1 VIVFGSIAILASQVN
16 AVDTPEVP
24 PAAPSLPQVGAPPPA
39 ATLPAATAPVVTAP
53 AAAEPSPI
61 VHPSAATTPAPAAHA
76 ATSPTTAAAPLGPA
90 LPTTTAPSATGQ
102 LGSVLVTADLDEAR
116 DQIAPSLGAV
126 TYSIGQSQIQNTPGG
141 EDASFQQ
148 LLLRAPGVVED
159 SYGQEHVRGEHG
171 NLTYRINGV
180 LLPEGLNGFGQEL
193 DTRVINTVTLIDG
206 TLPAQFGF
214 HTAGIVDVTTKTGA
228 SLKGGEISAYG
239 GGEQTFDSS
248 ISDGGVDG
256 KLDYFV
262 TTSYHHNEIGIENPT
277 PSFRAIHDETN
288 QERVFTYLSYHISD
302 TKRLTIMLNGSYQDF
317 QIPDTP
323 GLPPAFSLASHPG
336 SADSADVSEH
346 QNEQDYYG
354 VISYQE
360 AIGNFSYQVS
370 VFDRYGQIHFMP
382 DYTNDLIFQGVSGN
396 VFNSFLT
403 NGTQFDSAYYLNEQH
418 VIRVGMEATYTSE
431 VLNTDTEVFAV
442 TSSGAQG
449 SNVPD
454 DITDDSA
461 NEAWAYGI
469 YVQDEYHVFPDVTLN
484 YGARYDRFD
493 ANFDSEGQLS
503 PRVNLVWQIDDKTTA
518 HAGYSRYF
526 VPPPVQNVTLATL
539 NKFTGTTNAPASY
552 GDSAPRAERSNYY
565 DIGISHQITKPWTVN
580 LDGFYKQAHQL
591 LDLGQFGDAV
601 ILSPYNY
608 KEGTVEGAEISSTY
622 RQGPISLFGNFSW
635 VLTNA
640 HGIDTQQFEFDPDEL
655 AYISAHNVHLDHES
669 EYTISAGASYNLTRN
684 DMVYVDFL
692 FGSGLRAGF
701 ANLDKE
707 PVYYPVNVGYQHIFH
722 LANSSQVKFRFDVI
736 NIFDETY
743 QLRDGSGLGV
753 EAPQYGQRL
762 TFLAGVSYAF

>member
-1 VIVFGSIAILASQVN
+1 M
-16 AVDTPEVP
+16 PEV
-24 PAAPSLPQVGAPPPA
+24 APPP
-39 ATLPAATAPVVTAP
+39 TIIH
-53 AAAEPSPI
+53 PSP
-61 VHPSAATTPAPAAHA
+61 STTPAPAP
-76 ATSPTTAAAPLGPA
+76 TSVPASRPTTSS
-90 LPTTTAPSATGQ
+90 TTAPAAVSASPTSTGE
-102 LGSVLVTADLDEAR
+102 LGNVLVTADLDQAR

-126 TYSIGQSQIQNTPGG
+126 TYSIGQSQIQNTPEG

-148 LLLRAPGVVED
+148 VLLRAPGVVED

-180 LLPEGLNGFGQEL
+180 LLPEGLSGFGQEL
-193 DTRVINTVTLIDG
+193 DTRIINTVTLIDG

-228 SLKGGEISAYG
+228 SLNGGAISLYG
-239 GGEQTFDSS
+239 GGEQTIDTSLT
-248 ISDGGVDG
+248 DGGADG

-262 TTSYHHNEIGIENPT
+262 TTSYKHNEVGIENPT

-302 TKRLTIMLNGSYQDF
+302 DRRLTIMLNGSYQDF
-317 QIPDTP
+317 QIPNTP
-323 GLPPAFSLASHPG
+323 GLPAVYALDSHPG
-336 SADSADVSEH
+336 SVNSADVGEH

-360 AIGNFSYQVS
+360 LIGNFNYQVS

-382 DYTNDLIFQGVSGN
+382 DYTNDLIFQGVAGD

-403 NGTQFDSAYYLNEQH
+403 NGTQFDGAYYLNEQH
-418 VIRVGMEATYTSE
+418 IIRTGFEATNTSE
-431 VLNTDTEVFAV
+431 VLNTNTAVFPV
-442 TSSGAQG
+442 TSSGAQA
-449 SNVPD
+449 SDVPD
-454 DITDDSA
+454 DITDDST

-469 YVQDEYHVFPDVTLN
+469 YVQDEYHVFPAWTLN

-503 PRVNLVWQIDDKTTA
+503 PRANLVWQIDKQTAA

-526 VPPPVQNVTLATL
+526 VPPPVQNVTTGTID
-539 NKFTGTTNAPASY
+539 KFTGTTNAPANY
-552 GDSAPRAERSNYY
+552 TDDPPRAERSNYY
-565 DIGISHQITKPWTVN
+565 DVGISHQIAKPLTVN

-601 ILSPYNY
+601 ILTPYNY
-608 KEGTVEGAEISSTY
+608 KEGTVEGAELSSTY
-622 RQGPISLFGNFSW
+622 HANGLSLFGNFSW

-640 HGIDTQQFEFDPDEL
+640 HGIDTQQFQFDPDEL
-655 AYISAHNVHLDHES
+655 SYIDAHNIKLDHES
-669 EYTISAGASYNLTRN
+669 EYTISAGASYNITR
-684 DMVYVDFL
+684 DDLVYIDFL

-701 ANLDKE
+701 ANLSKE
-707 PVYYPVNVGYQHIFH
+707 PVYYPVNIGYQHIFH
-722 LANSSQVKFRFDVI
+722 LASSRNVVKFRFDVI
-736 NIFDETY
+736 NLFDETY
-743 QLRDGSGLGV
+743 QLRNGSGLGV

-762 TFLAGVSYAF
+762 TFLAGVTYEF